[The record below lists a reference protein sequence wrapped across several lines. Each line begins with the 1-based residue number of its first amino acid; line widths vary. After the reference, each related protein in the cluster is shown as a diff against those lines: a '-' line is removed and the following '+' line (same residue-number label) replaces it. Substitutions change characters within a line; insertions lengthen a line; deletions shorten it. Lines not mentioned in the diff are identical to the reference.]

1 MTKPPDWQ
9 ETLDDLEDRRQRT
22 LAMGGPERLAKHHG
36 KGKLDARARIDH
48 LLDPGTFREIGT
60 LVGGETA
67 ADGIVVGSGLIN
79 GSPVMLG
86 AEDFTTLAGS
96 IGPGGNSKRYRIA
109 ELALRDKIP
118 LVMLLEGAGFRPGGG
133 HYGRSPTDLLAQA
146 QCSGRVPTV
155 GAVLGPSAG
164 HGALVAPVCDF
175 RIMSEQGAIFTAGP
189 PVVKE
194 STGEDISKEDLGGPG
209 VALASG
215 VIHNVGEDDET
226 VLDDIRRYLS
236 YFPSSAWSYPSPLP
250 DDETTQ
256 PRPTPELIEIVSRD
270 NRRVY
275 DMRSVLNVIFDRPDW
290 FEVQPRYGRAIICA
304 LAHLGGHPVAVVANQ
319 PKVLAGSIDAD
330 AADKAAHF
338 IMVADSF
345 HLPIVF
351 LADNP
356 GMLPGSRSERSG
368 VLRAGARMFAAQTAA
383 TTVKLHVTLR
393 KAYGFGSMVMSLLSF
408 DSQGA
413 TFAYPGATMGAMSA
427 AALSKASHAGE
438 DLTAKLR
445 DAELQASYRSAEHMG
460 FDELIDPRETR
471 DALMASLRRGLSS
484 RQAAAEPVAGP
495 SSCPEES
502 ADVILAAG
510 PNGHVADVD
519 SPRLVDDMYHGV
531 CQVIGS
537 DQPVLHGVHVHLFGS
552 KRSGL
557 QVAGIF
563 EELGAFLPHDA
574 DDRRLVD
581 DPAGEIGSKNTGRL
595 DRGHLDPALGLDP
608 QRIRQHIDCR
618 LGRAVDAGAFGSG
631 IAVNG
636 RNVDDLAAAL
646 LDHRVVD
653 G

>member
-1 MTKPPDWQ
+1 MTKSPDWQ
-9 ETLDDLEDRRQRT
+9 ETLDDLDRRRQHTR
-22 LAMGGPERLAKHHG
+22 AMGGAERLAKHHG
-36 KGKLDARARIDH
+36 KGKLDARARIDY
-48 LLDPGTFREIGT
+48 LLDPGTFRELGT
-60 LVGGETA
+60 LVGGEIA
-67 ADGIVVGSGLIN
+67 ADGIVVGSGSIN

-109 ELALRDKIP
+109 ELALREKVP

-155 GAVLGPSAG
+155 AGVLGPSAG

-175 RIMSEQGAIFTAGP
+175 RIMSSQGAIFTAGP

-194 STGEDISKEDLGGPG
+194 STGEDISKEDLGGPE
-209 VALASG
+209 VALPSG
-215 VIHNVGEDDET
+215 VIHNVAEDDET

-236 YFPSSAWSYPSPLP
+236 YFPASAWSYPPSPP
-250 DDETTQ
+250 ASEGGASSE
-256 PRPTPELIEIVSRD
+256 PRQTPELLDIVSRD

-275 DMRSVLNVIFDRPDW
+275 DMRAVLDVVFDQPDW
-290 FEVQPRYGRAIICA
+290 FEVQPRFGKAIICA

-356 GMLPGSRSERSG
+356 GMLPGSRSERTG
-368 VLRAGARMFAAQTAA
+368 VLRAGARMFAVQTTA
-383 TTVKLHVTLR
+383 TTLKLHLTLR

-408 DSQGA
+408 DAQSA

-427 AALSKASHAGE
+427 AALSRASHAGE

-445 DAELQASYRSAEHMG
+445 EAELQASYRSAEHMG

-471 DALMASLRRGLSS
+471 DALLASLRRGLSS
-484 RQAAAEPVAGP
+484 RQAAAEPV
-495 SSCPEES
+495 SRT
-502 ADVILAAG
+502 VIM
-510 PNGHVADVD
+510 P
-519 SPRLVDDMYHGV
+519 
-531 CQVIGS
+531 
-537 DQPVLHGVHVHLFGS
+537 
-552 KRSGL
+552 
-557 QVAGIF
+557 
-563 EELGAFLPHDA
+563 
-574 DDRRLVD
+574 
-581 DPAGEIGSKNTGRL
+581 
-595 DRGHLDPALGLDP
+595 
-608 QRIRQHIDCR
+608 
-618 LGRAVDAGAFGSG
+618 
-631 IAVNG
+631 
-636 RNVDDLAAAL
+636 
-646 LDHRVVD
+646 
-653 G
+653 